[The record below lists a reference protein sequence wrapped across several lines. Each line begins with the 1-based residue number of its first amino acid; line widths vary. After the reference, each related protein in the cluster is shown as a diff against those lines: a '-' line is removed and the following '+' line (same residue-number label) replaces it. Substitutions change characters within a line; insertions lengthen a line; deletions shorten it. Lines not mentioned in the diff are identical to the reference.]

1 MGLQRKT
8 GAEIQTQVW
17 QPCKERILR
26 LRPESG
32 PHGLEG
38 EEREPC
44 NFGGEERGPHSF
56 GMLVFATRLR
66 QQERLCQEEKRRKDS
81 CW

>member
-32 PHGLEG
+32 PHGL
-38 EEREPC
+38 RV
-44 NFGGEERGPHSF
+44 
-56 GMLVFATRLR
+56 LLFAMQLR
-66 QQERLCQEEKRRKDS
+66 KQERL
-81 CW
+81 